1 LNFKVLVTKFGTYLR
16 PTNGPNGELVTNY
29 LCGNPVRGNAAI
41 LRRGEASGRAFNI
54 IQLETLWFEQ
64 REKCL
69 FSEELLI

>member
-1 LNFKVLVTKFGTYLR
+1 MGNWLQTTYAVTLLE
-16 PTNGPNGELVTNY
+16 ELVTNY